1 MREGLAIID
10 CHHHLW
16 DLRANYYPW
25 LTDRIGMQVCGD
37 YAAIRKNYLLA
48 DFFRDGAGLRL
59 VKSVHVQAE
68 HDHADPVRE
77 TRWLQAIADR
87 PESRGFPHAIVAYAD
102 LAAPGVEGVLEAHCQ
117 FRNVRGIRQLL
128 HEGFLDPAHPH
139 PSPLEDPTWREN
151 LGRLRRFGLSFDL
164 QVFPQQMLQAA
175 SLVREHP
182 SLQFILVHT
191 GQPIRRD
198 ADGLEQW
205 RRGMRDLAACPNV
218 CAKISG
224 LGMFDR
230 QWTVGSLR
238 PFVLDTI
245 DFFGPA
251 RCMFGSNFP
260 VDSMMSTYRNLWQ
273 AYATLTAAFSGDEQ
287 RMLFAETAQRV
298 YRL

>member
-1 MREGLAIID
+1 MIDDLEIID

-16 DLRANYYPW
+16 DLTANYYPW
-25 LTDRIGMQVCGD
+25 LTDKIGTRVCGD

-48 DFFRDGAGLRL
+48 DFWRDAAGLTL

-77 TRWLQAIADR
+77 TRWVQAIADR
-87 PESRGFPHAIVAYAD
+87 PESRGFPHGIVAYAN
-102 LAAPGVEGVLEAHCQ
+102 LADPGVEAILEAHCQ
-117 FRNVRGIRQLL
+117 CRNVRGIRQLL
-128 HEGFLDPAHPH
+128 HEALLDPKNSGV
-139 PSPLEDPTWREN
+139 SPLENPVWRKN
-151 LGRLRRFGLSFDL
+151 LGVLPRFHLSFDL
-164 QVFPQQMLQAA
+164 QVFPQQMAQA
-175 SLVREHP
+175 LTVVREHP

-198 ADGLEQW
+198 AEGLEQW
-205 RRGMRDLAACPNV
+205 RRGMRALAGCPNV

-230 QWTVGSLR
+230 QWTVESLR
-238 PFVLDTI
+238 PFVLEPI

-251 RCMFGSNFP
+251 RCLFASNFP
-260 VDSMMSTYRNLWQ
+260 VDSMMSSYRRLWD
-273 AYATLTAAFSGDEQ
+273 AYATITTGFSDHERRQ
-287 RMLFAETAQRV
+287 LFAGNAQRV